1 MCSLPESDSSHGLEI
16 NVDIGYTLYKYNYAK
31 RTLDTLGNSSTS
43 VPIAPMSDFTCAII
57 LQLQF
62 LNSSSSSIHVNIDDD
77 NAVNIIIARITVLTV
92 LVEG

>member
-1 MCSLPESDSSHGLEI
+1 
-16 NVDIGYTLYKYNYAK
+16 
-31 RTLDTLGNSSTS
+31 
-43 VPIAPMSDFTCAII
+43 MSDFTCAII

-62 LNSSSSSIHVNIDDD
+62 LNSSSSSINVNIDDD

>member
-1 MCSLPESDSSHGLEI
+1 
-16 NVDIGYTLYKYNYAK
+16 
-31 RTLDTLGNSSTS
+31 
-43 VPIAPMSDFTCAII
+43 MSDFTCAII

-62 LNSSSSSIHVNIDDD
+62 LYSSSSSINVNIDDD